1 MLGSAAVTQC
11 RGIAPAP
18 GCGWGIK
25 EVALGKWC
33 WVLAWMGP
41 GLKKPSTNRPRKES
55 QILPNRQRG
64 SRKQLP
70 KCIPCFTPRCV
81 SPRASVCVRA
91 VALVTWPGMGSAAC
105 PSHPW
110 AKKIP
115 LSQHGEQDS
124 CTDRSSQPLPRVVP
138 GTVPA
143 GWVTRAGLRMQLGT
157 PPRPPCHEHRA
168 APGSRA
174 RRGEICTSWGH
185 LGQRSRPLSPWKS
198 PRDGCS
204 APGAAPALL
213 GMFSW
218 QREPSGPAAASKQTR
233 AGLNGW
239 RRKHPARPARVKL
252 WAPAGQGL

>member
-18 GCGWGIK
+18 GCGWGSK

-33 WVLAWMGP
+33 WALGLDGP
-41 GLKKPSTNRPRKES
+41 RAKKTSRNRPRKES
-55 QILPNRQRG
+55 QILPNSQRG
-64 SRKQLP
+64 SGKQFP

-81 SPRASVCVRA
+81 SLHAPVCVRA

-110 AKKIP
+110 AKKMPTRRAGHLHRQSITASATRGPRNSAHGVGDPGRAPNAAGDPSESPPATSTVLP
-115 LSQHGEQDS
+115 LGAGLGEGKS
-124 CTDRSSQPLPRVVP
+124 APPGGTWGSVP
-138 GTVPA
+138 GRFP
-143 GWVTRAGLRMQLGT
+143 
-157 PPRPPCHEHRA
+157 
-168 APGSRA
+168 
-174 RRGEICTSWGH
+174 
-185 LGQRSRPLSPWKS
+185 PWKS

-218 QREPSGPAAASKQTR
+218 QREPSEPAAASKQTR
-233 AGLNGW
+233 AGLNGGEENAPRG
-239 RRKHPARPARVKL
+239 RR
-252 WAPAGQGL
+252 G